1 MLSLAFGVND
11 IYEYEGKEYKLDLAF
26 DNVLRVIDLTEDN
39 SLSDVFRANLA
50 IDVLFADDMPWP
62 RSNEEDEYANI
73 EEKSLVLIDIFTN
86 YIVKENDDG
95 LLYDIDGNK
104 MPSATNNND
113 DDVEEIASYS
123 LTQDADYIYASF
135 LQDYNIDL
143 LDSRGEM
150 HWYKFRALLE
160 SLRDDTTIKTIIGIR
175 QAELP
180 SGKGTEKERNELI
193 KLKNRYKL
201 KD

>member
-1 MLSLAFGVND
+1 MFSLAFGVND

-39 SLSDVFRANLA
+39 SLSNVFRANLA

-62 RSNEEDEYANI
+62 RSNEEDKYVNI

-113 DDVEEIASYS
+113 EAEEIASYS

-143 LDSRGEM
+143 LDSRGKM

>member
-113 DDVEEIASYS
+113 DAEEIASYS

-143 LDSRGEM
+143 LDSRVKM

>member
-1 MLSLAFGVND
+1 MLSLTFGVND

-26 DNVLRVIDLTEDN
+26 DNVLRVIELTEDN

-50 IDVLFADDMPWP
+50 IDVLFVDDMPWP

-104 MPSATNNND
+104 MPSATNN

-143 LDSRGEM
+143 LDSQGKM

-180 SGKGTEKERNELI
+180 NGKGTEKERNELI

>member
-50 IDVLFADDMPWP
+50 IDVLFVDDMPWP

-104 MPSATNNND
+104 IPSATNNND
-113 DDVEEIASYS
+113 DAEEIASYS

-143 LDSRGEM
+143 LDSRGKM

>member
-11 IYEYEGKEYKLDLAF
+11 IYEYQGKEYKLDLAF

-143 LDSRGEM
+143 LDSRGKM

>member
-1 MLSLAFGVND
+1 MLSLTFGVND

-26 DNVLRVIDLTEDN
+26 DNVLRVIELTEDN

-50 IDVLFADDMPWP
+50 IDVLFVDDMPWP

-104 MPSATNNND
+104 MPSATNN

-143 LDSRGEM
+143 LDSRGIM

>member
-11 IYEYEGKEYKLDLAF
+11 IYEYKGKEYKLDLAF

-62 RSNEEDEYANI
+62 RSSEEDEYANI

-104 MPSATNNND
+104 MPGATNNND
-113 DDVEEIASYS
+113 DAEEIASYS

-143 LDSRGEM
+143 LDSRGKM

>member
-113 DDVEEIASYS
+113 DVEEIASYS

>member
-1 MLSLAFGVND
+1 MLSLADGIND

-26 DNVLRVIDLTEDN
+26 DNVLRVIELTEDN

-50 IDVLFADDMPWP
+50 IDVLFVDDMPWS

-113 DDVEEIASYS
+113 EAEEIASYS

-143 LDSRGEM
+143 LDSRGKM

-160 SLRDDTTIKTIIGIR
+160 SLRDDTTIKTIIGIK

>member
-11 IYEYEGKEYKLDLAF
+11 IYEYGGKEYKLDLAF

-50 IDVLFADDMPWP
+50 IDVLFVDDMPWP

-113 DDVEEIASYS
+113 DAEEIASYS

-143 LDSRGEM
+143 LDSRGKM

>member
-39 SLSDVFRANLA
+39 SLSNVFRANLA

-62 RSNEEDEYANI
+62 RSNEEDKYANI

-113 DDVEEIASYS
+113 EAEEIASYS

-143 LDSRGEM
+143 LDSRGKM

-193 KLKNRYKL
+193 N
-201 KD
+201 

>member
-11 IYEYEGKEYKLDLAF
+11 IYEYEGREYKLDLAF

-62 RSNEEDEYANI
+62 RSNEEDKYANI

-113 DDVEEIASYS
+113 EAEEIASYS

-143 LDSRGEM
+143 LDSRGKM

>member
-50 IDVLFADDMPWP
+50 IDVLFVDDMPWP

-113 DDVEEIASYS
+113 DAEEIASYS

-143 LDSRGEM
+143 LDSRGKM

-180 SGKGTEKERNELI
+180 FGKGTEKERNELI

>member
-26 DNVLRVIDLTEDN
+26 DNVLRVIELTEDN
-39 SLSDVFRANLA
+39 GLSDVFRANLA
-50 IDVLFADDMPWP
+50 IDVLFADDMPWT

-86 YIVKENDDG
+86 YIVKENEDG

-104 MPSATNNND
+104 MPSATNN

-143 LDSRGEM
+143 LDSQGKM

-180 SGKGTEKERNELI
+180 NGKGTEKERNELI

>member
-26 DNVLRVIDLTEDN
+26 DNVLRVIELTEDN

-50 IDVLFADDMPWP
+50 IDVLFVDDMPWP
-62 RSNEEDEYANI
+62 CSNEEDEYANI

-113 DDVEEIASYS
+113 DAEEIASYS

-143 LDSRGEM
+143 LDSQGEM

-180 SGKGTEKERNELI
+180 NGKGTEKERNELI

>member
-62 RSNEEDEYANI
+62 RSNEEDKYANI

-113 DDVEEIASYS
+113 EAEEIASYS
-123 LTQDADYIYASF
+123 LTQDAGYIYASF

-143 LDSRGEM
+143 LDSRGKM

>member
-11 IYEYEGKEYKLDLAF
+11 IYEYKGKEYKLDLAF

-62 RSNEEDEYANI
+62 RSSEEDEYANI

-113 DDVEEIASYS
+113 NAEEIASYS

-143 LDSRGEM
+143 LDSRGKM

>member
-1 MLSLAFGVND
+1 
-11 IYEYEGKEYKLDLAF
+11 
-26 DNVLRVIDLTEDN
+26 
-39 SLSDVFRANLA
+39 
-50 IDVLFADDMPWP
+50 MPWP

-113 DDVEEIASYS
+113 DAEEIASYS

-135 LQDYNIDL
+135 
-143 LDSRGEM
+143 
-150 HWYKFRALLE
+150 YK
-160 SLRDDTTIKTIIGIR
+160 TTI
-175 QAELP
+175 
-180 SGKGTEKERNELI
+180 LI
-193 KLKNRYKL
+193 Y
-201 KD
+201 

>member
-26 DNVLRVIDLTEDN
+26 DNVLRVIELTEDN

-50 IDVLFADDMPWP
+50 IDVLFVDDMPWS

-113 DDVEEIASYS
+113 EAEEIASYS

-143 LDSRGEM
+143 LDSRGKM

>member
-113 DDVEEIASYS
+113 DAEEIASYS
-123 LTQDADYIYASF
+123 LTQDADYINASF

-143 LDSRGEM
+143 LDSRGKM

>member
-50 IDVLFADDMPWP
+50 IDVLFADDMPWL

-113 DDVEEIASYS
+113 DAEEIASYS

-143 LDSRGEM
+143 LDSRGKM

>member
-39 SLSDVFRANLA
+39 SLSNVFRANLA

-62 RSNEEDEYANI
+62 RSNEEDKYANI

-113 DDVEEIASYS
+113 EAEEIASYS

-143 LDSRGEM
+143 LDSRGKM
-150 HWYKFRALLE
+150 H
-160 SLRDDTTIKTIIGIR
+160 
-175 QAELP
+175 
-180 SGKGTEKERNELI
+180 
-193 KLKNRYKL
+193 
-201 KD
+201 

>member
-50 IDVLFADDMPWP
+50 IDVLFVDDMPWP

-113 DDVEEIASYS
+113 DAEEIASYS

>member
-26 DNVLRVIDLTEDN
+26 DNVLRVIELTEDN

-50 IDVLFADDMPWP
+50 IDVLFVDDMPWP

-113 DDVEEIASYS
+113 DAEEIASYS

-143 LDSRGEM
+143 LESQGKM

>member
-26 DNVLRVIDLTEDN
+26 DNVLRVIELTEDN

-50 IDVLFADDMPWP
+50 IDVLFVDDMPWP
-62 RSNEEDEYANI
+62 CSNEEDEYANI

-113 DDVEEIASYS
+113 DAEEIASYS

-143 LDSRGEM
+143 LDSQGKM

-180 SGKGTEKERNELI
+180 NGKGTEKERNELI

>member
-113 DDVEEIASYS
+113 EAEEIASYS

-143 LDSRGEM
+143 LDSRGKM

-180 SGKGTEKERNELI
+180 SGKGTEKERNELS

>member
-39 SLSDVFRANLA
+39 SLSNVFRANLA

-62 RSNEEDEYANI
+62 RSNDEDKYANI

-113 DDVEEIASYS
+113 EAEEIASYS

-143 LDSRGEM
+143 LDSRGKM

>member
-50 IDVLFADDMPWP
+50 IDVLFAGDMPWP
-62 RSNEEDEYANI
+62 RSSEEDEYANI

-113 DDVEEIASYS
+113 DAEEIASYS

-143 LDSRGEM
+143 LDSRGKM

-201 KD
+201 KE

>member
-39 SLSDVFRANLA
+39 SLSNVFRANLA

-62 RSNEEDEYANI
+62 RSNEEDKYVNI

-113 DDVEEIASYS
+113 EAEEIASYS

-143 LDSRGEM
+143 LDSRGKM

>member
-11 IYEYEGKEYKLDLAF
+11 IYEYQGKEYKLDLAF

-113 DDVEEIASYS
+113 DVEEIASYS

>member
-50 IDVLFADDMPWP
+50 IDVLFVDDMPWP

-86 YIVKENDDG
+86 YIVKENEDG

-113 DDVEEIASYS
+113 DAEEIASYS

>member
-1 MLSLAFGVND
+1 MLSLAFGVDD

-62 RSNEEDEYANI
+62 RSNEEDKYANI

-113 DDVEEIASYS
+113 EAEEIASYS

-143 LDSRGEM
+143 LDSRGKM

>member
-50 IDVLFADDMPWP
+50 IDVLFVDEMPWP
-62 RSNEEDEYANI
+62 RSNEEDEFANI
-73 EEKSLVLIDIFTN
+73 ESKSLVLIDIFTN

-104 MPSATNNND
+104 MPSATNDNE
-113 DDVEEIASYS
+113 VEEIASYS

>member
-1 MLSLAFGVND
+1 MLSLAFGIND

-50 IDVLFADDMPWP
+50 IDVLFADDMPWS

-113 DDVEEIASYS
+113 DAEEIASYS

-143 LDSRGEM
+143 LDSRGKM

>member
-50 IDVLFADDMPWP
+50 IDVLFVDDMPWP

-104 MPSATNNND
+104 MPSATNN

-143 LDSRGEM
+143 LDSRGKM

-180 SGKGTEKERNELI
+180 SGKEQKKNGTN
-193 KLKNRYKL
+193 
-201 KD
+201 

>member
-26 DNVLRVIDLTEDN
+26 DNVLRVIELTEDN

-50 IDVLFADDMPWP
+50 IDVLFVDDMPWP
-62 RSNEEDEYANI
+62 CSNEEDEYANI

-113 DDVEEIASYS
+113 DAEEIASYS

-143 LDSRGEM
+143 LDSQGKM

>member
-26 DNVLRVIDLTEDN
+26 DNVLRVIELTEDN

-50 IDVLFADDMPWP
+50 IDVLFVDDMPWP
-62 RSNEEDEYANI
+62 CSNEEDEYANI

-113 DDVEEIASYS
+113 DAEEIASYS

-143 LDSRGEM
+143 LDSRGKM

>member
-1 MLSLAFGVND
+1 MLSLADGIND

-26 DNVLRVIDLTEDN
+26 DNVLRVIELTEDN

-50 IDVLFADDMPWP
+50 IDVLFVDDMPWS

-113 DDVEEIASYS
+113 EAEEIASYS

-143 LDSRGEM
+143 LDSRGKM

>member
-26 DNVLRVIDLTEDN
+26 DNVLRVIELTEDN

-50 IDVLFADDMPWP
+50 IDVLFVDEMPWP
-62 RSNEEDEYANI
+62 SSNEEDEYANI

-104 MPSATNNND
+104 MPSATNND
-113 DDVEEIASYS
+113 DAEEIASYS

-143 LDSRGEM
+143 LDSRGKM

-180 SGKGTEKERNELI
+180 SGKGTEKERNELS

>member
-26 DNVLRVIDLTEDN
+26 DNVLRVIELTEDN

-50 IDVLFADDMPWP
+50 IDVLFVDDMPWS

-104 MPSATNNND
+104 MPGATNNND
-113 DDVEEIASYS
+113 DAEEIASYS

-143 LDSRGEM
+143 LDSRGKM